1 VDGTAAQADGLV
13 RPHLVG
19 TTIYKMTGSGNDFVM
34 VDARHTP
41 PSDWSS
47 QDIRAVCARRTG
59 IGADGLVFVG
69 PGSAQDAVR
78 MIYFN
83 SDGSR
88 AAMCGNAAL
97 CSTRLAARL
106 GLTRASQMTL
116 ETDAGTY
123 VGRCDGNQREERAEL
138 HLAPVKAPA
147 PVAKLGSLP
156 NERRAVLATVGVP
169 HLVVL
174 VDDVDQVDVVAR
186 GKALRSDQALGPAGA
201 NVNFISAALGPQRRP
216 SEWRMRTYERGI
228 EDETL
233 ACGTGAVAAACALV
247 EWGLAQPPFTFWTRS
262 GRRLEVRLRK
272 ASDVYDDV
280 WLGGEARLVVR
291 GVIN

>member
-1 VDGTAAQADGLV
+1 
-13 RPHLVG
+13 
-19 TTIYKMTGSGNDFVM
+19 MTGSGNDFVM

-47 QDIRAVCARRTG
+47 QDIRAVCARGTG

-69 PGSAQDAVR
+69 PGSAQDAIR

-123 VGRCDGNQREERAEL
+123 VSRCDGQQREERAEL

-147 PVAKLGSLP
+147 PVAGLGSLP

-174 VDDVDQVDVVAR
+174 VDEVDQVDVLGR

-201 NVNFISAALGPQRRP
+201 NVNFISAGSQRGP

-247 EWGLAQPPFTFWTRS
+247 EWGVAQPPFTFWTRS

-272 ASDVYDDV
+272 AADVYDDV

>member
-1 VDGTAAQADGLV
+1 MDGPPAPTNGLV

-34 VDARHTP
+34 VDGRHTTP
-41 PSDWSS
+41 AEWSVD
-47 QDIRAVCARRTG
+47 DIRAVCARGTG
-59 IGADGLVFVG
+59 VGADGLVFVG
-69 PGSAQDAVR
+69 PGSAPPDPDVVR

-97 CSTRLAARL
+97 CSTRLAVRL
-106 GLTRASQMTL
+106 GLANPQHMIL
-116 ETDAGTY
+116 ETDAATY
-123 VGRCDGNQREERAEL
+123 ESRCMPDGERAEL
-138 HLAPVKAPA
+138 HLAAVRTPA
-147 PVAKLGSLP
+147 PVRGLAIAPGERKVALG
-156 NERRAVLATVGVP
+156 TVGVP

-174 VDDVDQVDVVAR
+174 VDDVEGIDVVTR
-186 GKALRSDQALGPAGA
+186 GRLLRSDPALGPAGA
-201 NVNFISAALGPQRRP
+201 NVNFISSTPRAA
-216 SEWRMRTYERGI
+216 EWRMRTYERGV

-233 ACGTGAVAAACALV
+233 ACGTGAVTAACALAD
-247 EWGLAQPPFTFWTRS
+247 WGLAKLPITFWTR
-262 GRRLEVRLRK
+262 GGQPLEIRARK
-272 ASDVYDDV
+272 TSEGLYDDV

>member
-1 VDGTAAQADGLV
+1 VDGSPAPTDGLV

-19 TTIYKMTGSGNDFVM
+19 TTIYKMTGSGNDFVL
-34 VDARHTP
+34 VDGRHTTP
-41 PSDWSS
+41 ADWSV
-47 QDIRAVCARRTG
+47 QDIRAVCARGTG
-59 IGADGLVFVG
+59 IGADGLVFLG
-69 PGSAQDAVR
+69 PGAEPDVVR

-106 GLTRASQMTL
+106 GLANPLRVTL
-116 ETDAGTY
+116 ETDAATY
-123 VGRCDGNQREERAEL
+123 ESRCIPDGERAEL
-138 HLAPVKAPA
+138 HLG
-147 PVAKLGSLP
+147 PVAAPTPVPGLATAPGERQVALG
-156 NERRAVLATVGVP
+156 TVGVP

-174 VDDVDQVDVVAR
+174 VEDVDLIDVVTR
-186 GKALRSDQALGPAGA
+186 GRSLRSDPALGPAGA
-201 NVNFISAALGPQRRP
+201 NVNFVSAAARP
-216 SEWRMRTYERGI
+216 SEWRMRTYERGV

-233 ACGTGAVAAACALV
+233 ACGTGAVAAACALAD
-247 EWGLAQPPFTFWTRS
+247 WGLGKLPITFWTRS
-262 GRRLEVRLRK
+262 AKRLEIRARK
-272 ASDVYDDV
+272 TSAGTYDDV

>member
-1 VDGTAAQADGLV
+1 
-13 RPHLVG
+13 
-19 TTIYKMTGSGNDFVM
+19 MTGSGNDFVM

-47 QDIRAVCARRTG
+47 QDIRAVCARGTG

-174 VDDVDQVDVVAR
+174 VEDVDQVDVVAR
-186 GKALRSDQALGPAGA
+186 GRALRSDQALGPAGA
-201 NVNFISAALGPQRRP
+201 NVNFISAAPGPQRRP